1 MGHHSAKKQLA
12 LSDEHIVEV
21 NHQAIADGR
30 EYYMN
35 ERGGFYL
42 YLDEHDRMVHI
53 RDAAAFCM
61 GGSAAAYQV
70 ELRPSKWKR
79 PCVCWSRN
87 ARLGNT
93 SDTLQASVCLQG
105 GHTSDII
112 IKNYGKG
119 GRMMIPQDAVPVYL
133 QTDEILNCKSTY
145 KTKRRFALS

>member
-105 GHTSDII
+105 GHTFDIKILI
-112 IKNYGKG
+112 IPKN
-119 GRMMIPQDAVPVYL
+119 P
-133 QTDEILNCKSTY
+133 
-145 KTKRRFALS
+145 